1 MHAHNGHNATKLFM
15 NWTYPLM
22 IYAFAVINTQL
33 PPRHRYRCLCQLTL
47 LNDSRRF
54 SGCTRVS
61 PRSTISYVKIF
72 GFINFDSSS
81 ANETSKPM
89 RRDNLR
95 HRNWFCDIQN
105 MKWLLCRLF
114 LSCRNDRVAQV
125 VTRFSAFYHVHRVNC
140 HVRGWPGRA
149 DEWMNIL
156 FEMKWDYGV
165 HSDSTFEHSAMF
177 CLHIGR
183 NEPWLDAIVS
193 FPM

>member
-81 ANETSKPM
+81 TSETSKPM

-114 LSCRNDRVAQV
+114 LSFRNDRSSCDEIFGILSRASCQLSRSRVA
-125 VTRFSAFYHVHRVNC
+125 
-140 HVRGWPGRA
+140 WPRRRINEYFVWDELRLRRA
-149 DEWMNIL
+149 L
-156 FEMKWDYGV
+156 RCG
-165 HSDSTFEHSAMF
+165 
-177 CLHIGR
+177 
-183 NEPWLDAIVS
+183 
-193 FPM
+193 